1 MAENITRC
9 PKCETSFRIPDALLK
24 TAKGTVRC
32 GSCLHIFNAKE
43 HLIEFA
49 TEQAPAAESAPQ
61 TEQLISDEMDSTRQ
75 PDDKDELNEE
85 LFGKNNTGEF
95 EFNLFEREDD
105 VEEEEDVTPSDESWA
120 LDLLENDDEDDPKH
134 TPERAAPEPQ
144 DQEAREEQISN
155 EEFDE
160 TYYSNSFQ
168 IIGEDS
174 HKSAEHDAIH
184 DDIAKDVFADDMDHE
199 TDDYGDDA
207 PSSSKYLDSIEPEP
221 VEFDWQKHSNIWHS
235 KSLWTGLVV
244 IAGLLLIAQI
254 AWLKFDTLST
264 QSPYRSYY
272 AKACSLLSCTL
283 PELIDRSKIRTA
295 NLVVRSHPRVKNAL
309 IVDAVL
315 QNTAK
320 FEQTFPTLDLVFTDS
335 QDKTVA
341 ARRLTPNDYLG
352 GELAGRRNMPIKQP
366 VHIAIEISDP
376 GEQAVGYKISIAN

>member
-1 MAENITRC
+1 MAF
-9 PKCETSFRIPDALLK
+9 K
-24 TAKGTVRC
+24 
-32 GSCLHIFNAKE
+32 
-43 HLIEFA
+43 
-49 TEQAPAAESAPQ
+49 
-61 TEQLISDEMDSTRQ
+61 
-75 PDDKDELNEE
+75 
-85 LFGKNNTGEF
+85 
-95 EFNLFEREDD
+95 
-105 VEEEEDVTPSDESWA
+105 
-120 LDLLENDDEDDPKH
+120 
-134 TPERAAPEPQ
+134 
-144 DQEAREEQISN
+144 
-155 EEFDE
+155 
-160 TYYSNSFQ
+160 
-168 IIGEDS
+168 
-174 HKSAEHDAIH
+174 
-184 DDIAKDVFADDMDHE
+184 
-199 TDDYGDDA
+199 
-207 PSSSKYLDSIEPEP
+207 
-221 VEFDWQKHSNIWHS
+221 
-235 KSLWTGLVV
+235 GLVV